1 MKCLLLSGVT
11 FLYTSRHRWFLQ
23 FLWVTTLE
31 MCWSCVVQH
40 KEHFLFMLRPID
52 LNVVR
57 AFIWKRPFSAQ
68 TFGLFVLETKS
79 ISATDNHNTR
89 TLKHA
94 EAVVPVRH
102 SPGSRVKLQSS
113 EGSASNSSWHSSHVL
128 SNKAMKRHIYLCR
141 LWPEHYF
148 FSCLKESKNGPSLHW
163 SHVSLLWFAAGR
175 SNWFKRQ
182 FGLRALITPASRIN
196 WKGPDSYTLPC
207 WFFLWRPSTW
217 QQTFFSTIAL
227 FRFYFL
233 QTML

>member
-40 KEHFLFMLRPID
+40 KEHFLFTLRPID

-57 AFIWKRPFSAQ
+57 AFIWKRP
-68 TFGLFVLETKS
+68 LL
-79 ISATDNHNTR
+79 IDI
-89 TLKHA
+89 HA